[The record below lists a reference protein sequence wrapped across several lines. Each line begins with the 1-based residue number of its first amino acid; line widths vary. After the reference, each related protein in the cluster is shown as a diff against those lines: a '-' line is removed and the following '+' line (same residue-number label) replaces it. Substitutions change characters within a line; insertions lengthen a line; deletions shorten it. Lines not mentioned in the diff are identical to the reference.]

1 MPLNRYAITTT
12 GAAAILAATLVFT
25 AAPSTAAKA
34 VVAKTSQ
41 ILVYRV
47 TAPFGSDTD
56 RLLDLG
62 LDVMEGRDGNDL
74 FVMGDRS
81 VGRTL
86 RTAGFTAKID
96 QVLDTPQWTPVAR
109 RWQADDQSLAAE
121 AAAPLAAEETY
132 YGGYRTVNA
141 QYAHLTA
148 VATAHPDLAT
158 VYTYG
163 QSWRKTK
170 NRGGYDLKVI
180 CITKINAGDCARST
194 SAPKPRF
201 LLMAQI
207 HAREITTG
215 DMAYRW
221 IDHLINGYGVDSTI
235 TNLLNTTEMWV
246 IPIANPDGV
255 DIVQQGGN
263 SPFFH
268 RKNGDDVGGTGCGET
283 SSSQPGVDLNRNA
296 GSHYGGASTSTN
308 KCAQTYRGTGAD
320 SEVETQSLEA
330 LQRQLFADTRGTGD
344 TTAASASTKGI
355 FVTMHSYANLV
366 LFPWGFNSAIH
377 TGNDAKLRAMGLQ
390 MRNLAGTG
398 WSYGQPGEVLYN
410 ASGTSDDWIYDQLGT
425 ASFTWEVGPNSGSC
439 SGFLPT
445 YSCQAGTFWP
455 KLQPMLRYAASKA
468 AAPYA

>member
-1 MPLNRYAITTT
+1 MSLHRYALATT
-12 GAAAILAATLVFT
+12 GATVILAAGLLFGVTPPTSVT
-25 AAPSTAAKA
+25 AASPKPSPA
-34 VVAKTSQ
+34 V
-41 ILVYRV
+41 VYRV
-47 TAPFGSDTD
+47 NAPLGSSTTK
-56 RLLDLG
+56 LLDLG
-62 LDVMEGRDGNDL
+62 LDVLEGRDGNDL
-74 FVMGDRS
+74 FVMGDRE

-86 RTAGFTAKID
+86 REAGFTATTE
-96 QVLDTPQWTPVAR
+96 QVLDVPQWAPVTR
-109 RWQADDQSLAAE
+109 RWQADDRTLAAE

-148 VATAHPDLAT
+148 VATAHPDLAK

-163 QSWRKTK
+163 QSWRKTM
-170 NRGGYDLKVI
+170 NRGGYDLRVI
-180 CITKINAGDCARST
+180 CITKINNGDCARAT

-215 DMAYRW
+215 EIAYRW
-221 IDHLINGYGVDSTI
+221 IDYLVNGYGVDSTI
-235 TNLLNTTEMWV
+235 TNLLNTTELWV

-263 SPFFH
+263 SPYYH

-283 SSSQPGVDLNRNA
+283 STSHSGVDLNRNA

-308 KCAQTYRGTGAD
+308 KCDQTYRGTAAD
-320 SEVETQSLEA
+320 SEAETQALEA
-330 LQRQLFADTRGTGD
+330 LQRQLFAATRGTGD
-344 TTAASASTKGI
+344 TAPASANTKGI

-366 LFPWGFNSAIH
+366 LFPWGFSYRTH
-377 TGNDAKLRAMGLQ
+377 TGNDAKLRAMGQ
-390 MRNLAGTG
+390 RMAQLAGTG
-398 WSYGQPGEVLYN
+398 WKYGQPGEVLYD
-410 ASGTSDDWIYDQLGT
+410 ASGSSDDWLYDKLGT
-425 ASFTWEVGPNSGSC
+425 ASFTWEIGPNSGSC
-439 SGFLPT
+439 SGFLPA

-455 KLQPMLRYAASKA
+455 KLQPMLMYAASKA